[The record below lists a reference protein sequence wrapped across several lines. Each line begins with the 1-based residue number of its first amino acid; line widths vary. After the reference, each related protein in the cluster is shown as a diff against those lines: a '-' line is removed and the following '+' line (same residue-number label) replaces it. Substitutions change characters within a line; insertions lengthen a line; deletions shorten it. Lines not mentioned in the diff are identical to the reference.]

1 MTDSRNFMPVHLNR
15 RDGRYA
21 VVVDPLTE
29 VLDVSRVSGA
39 VLAHVCA
46 NNPWGIRLSSTPG
59 AAFHAITAGTCWLRL
74 DGSAPLQLMPGD
86 VVLLPTGSTHDM
98 VSSPDSRARAFDRV
112 AKEELM
118 TPDGDL
124 VIAGPGAVTR
134 FICAAYDYDHEVA
147 HPLLSLLPPV
157 VHIPAS
163 APGDGGP
170 IQSTLR
176 LLAGELGGRSP
187 GSRSVVT
194 RLTDVLF
201 VQVLREW
208 LAREGGGA
216 CWLRALRDPQ
226 IAEVI
231 AVMHARPAEPWTLA
245 TLAQSVNLSRATL
258 ARRFTELVGEPPL
271 TYLTRWRMDLAARR
285 LRETTEPVNV
295 IAHGVGYTSEFA
307 FSRAFTRMRREAP
320 GRYRRASTKAL
331 HASPAVAIS
340 RPRA

>member
-1 MTDSRNFMPVHLNR
+1 
-15 RDGRYA
+15 
-21 VVVDPLTE
+21 VDPLAE
-29 VLDVSRVSGA
+29 VLDISRVRGA

-46 NNPWGIRLSSTPG
+46 GDPWGMRMSPSPG

-74 DGSAPLQLMPGD
+74 DGNAPLQLMPGD
-86 VVLLPTGSTHDM
+86 VVLLPIGSAHDM
-98 VSSPDSRARAFDRV
+98 VSTPDGRARAYDRV
-112 AKEELM
+112 TKEELM
-118 TPDGDL
+118 TDDGDL
-124 VIAGPGAVTR
+124 LIAGPGAVTR
-134 FICAAYDYDHEVA
+134 FICAAYDYDHDVA

-157 VHIPAS
+157 VHVRAD
-163 APGDGGP
+163 APGDAGP

-201 VQVLREW
+201 IQVLREW
-208 LAREGGGA
+208 LSREHGGA

-271 TYLTRWRMDLAARR
+271 AYLTRWRMDLAARR
-285 LRETTEPVNV
+285 LRETTDPVNV
-295 IAHGVGYTSEFA
+295 IARDVGYTSEFA
-307 FSRAFTRMRREAP
+307 FSRAFVRNRGEAP
-320 GRYRRASTKAL
+320 ARYRRTLRA
-331 HASPAVAIS
+331 AV
-340 RPRA
+340 

>member
-1 MTDSRNFMPVHLNR
+1 MTDLRNLMPLRLRR
-15 RDGRYA
+15 RDARYDTA
-21 VVVDPLTE
+21 VDPLAE
-29 VLDVSRVSGA
+29 VLDVNRVRGA

-46 NNPWGIRLSSTPG
+46 NDPWGMRLSSTPG

-74 DGSAPLQLMPGD
+74 EGNAPQQLMPGD
-86 VVLLPTGSTHDM
+86 VVLLPTGSAHDM
-98 VSSPDSRARAFDRV
+98 VSTPDGRTRAYDRV

-124 VIAGPGAVTR
+124 FIAGPGAVTR

-157 VHIPAS
+157 VHIPAQ

-176 LLAGELGGRSP
+176 LLGGELGGRWP

-208 LAREGGGA
+208 LERENGGA

-245 TLAQSVNLSRATL
+245 SLAQSVNLSRATL
-258 ARRFTELVGEPPL
+258 ARRFTDLVGEPPL

-307 FSRAFTRMRREAP
+307 FSRAFTRVRGEAP
-320 GRYRRASTKAL
+320 ARYRRALLA
-331 HASPAVAIS
+331 AA
-340 RPRA
+340 